1 VGHGATHPA
10 GSDAEELG
18 ASEGKLEGDVGAGA
32 RVVREL
38 VLLVHVE
45 VDQLFLQRR
54 DETNRLPT
62 ERKMHLETAAAE
74 SAQ

>member
-10 GSDAEELG
+10 GSDAEELR
-18 ASEGKLEGDVGAGA
+18 ASEGELEGDVGAGA

-54 DETNRLPT
+54 DKPVTDREKDAFRDSH
-62 ERKMHLETAAAE
+62 R
-74 SAQ
+74 